1 MKSIYLNEREIKNI
15 LDFMNSFT
23 TDPTRISSVVSA
35 VEIVVE
41 GDNGIGNTTIAK
53 LHDIKLNGHT
63 VIVSKVISDE
73 SDW

>member
-23 TDPTRISSVVSA
+23 TDPRTSSVVSS
-35 VEIVVE
+35 VEIAVE

-53 LHDIKLNGHT
+53 LHGVKLNGHT
-63 VIVSKVISDE
+63 VTVSRVISDE